1 MSIIIYPH
9 VRWAAIC
16 WPVSTMLSSYVDGE
30 GAAGGWGGGGGGHRF
45 GYWSDHSVGCLISVS
60 SHSLLV
66 LARPL
71 CLIRLRLAS
80 SFVLRWQC
88 LVGSVHV
95 QIELLTCLITV
106 CCLSRLSSHGFGRF
120 SVALTCVVVTW
131 LTRTFA
137 HAWMNAHNFR
147 RQNIS
152 TGMSKY

>member
-1 MSIIIYPH
+1 MYVYYNISTRSLVLQYADQSRQCYPATLTG
-9 VRWAAIC
+9 RGWRE
-16 WPVSTMLSSYVDGE
+16 E
-30 GAAGGWGGGGGGHRF
+30 GGVCHRF
-45 GYWSDHSVGCLISVS
+45 GYWSGHSVGCLISVS

-71 CLIRLRLAS
+71 CLIHLRLAS

-106 CCLSRLSSHGFGRF
+106 CCLSRLSRHGFWRF
-120 SVALTCVVVTW
+120 SVALTCVVVTC
-131 LTRTFA
+131 LARTFA